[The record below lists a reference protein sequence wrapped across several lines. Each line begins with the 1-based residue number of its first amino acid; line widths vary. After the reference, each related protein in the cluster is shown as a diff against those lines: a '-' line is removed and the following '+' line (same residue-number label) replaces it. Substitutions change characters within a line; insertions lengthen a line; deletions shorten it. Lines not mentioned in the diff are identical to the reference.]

1 MIDALSSNGAA
12 VRRRR
17 ATVLLRLATRLP
29 FTGQLQWADL
39 NQDTQAR
46 MSTVPR
52 TNPPLDSQQNRPFR
66 KPTRYPHH
74 LHLLRFRFEQTHC
87 AGELTHS
94 SPIHNETRQFED
106 LLSNSKRGHA
116 PYLRQT

>member
-29 FTGQLQWADL
+29 FTGRLQWADF

-46 MSTVPR
+46 MSTIPR
-52 TNPPLDSQQNRPFR
+52 TSPPLDFQQNRPLR
-66 KPTRYPHH
+66 KPTRYP
-74 LHLLRFRFEQTHC
+74 HLLRFRFEQTHC

-94 SPIHNETRQFED
+94 SPIHNETRQFQD

-116 PYLRQT
+116 MYLR